1 MAAITLDIGGDTR
14 RLDRDIQ
21 KTVNRSYN
29 INLKTKGDAPLGRIT
44 GKVDEFN
51 KSLDASNARVI
62 AFGATTGVIFGV
74 QKAFRDLVSTTIEV
88 QKQLKD
94 INVLLNLSTQSL
106 NKFGSELFN
115 IAKNTGQ
122 AFNVVA
128 EAAQEFSRQGLGV
141 EETLKRTNEAL
152 ILSRLSGLGAAQ
164 SVEALTA
171 AVNSYAAQAVT
182 ATEIV
187 NKFANVDASFAV
199 SSKDLAEA
207 LGRVGSSAAQAG
219 ISLDELIAIVTTAQ
233 QTTARGGSVIGN
245 SFKTIFTRL
254 QRGKVIEL
262 LEGLGVETTNAQ
274 GQIKSAIELLKDL
287 ANVYDQLGTLEQA
300 SIAEQVGG
308 VFQINILKAALGDL
322 GKEYSIY
329 NNALRVSA
337 NTTDEA
343 IQRNEELN
351 KTYAAQLNALQE
363 NIKQLSSTAGGRL
376 ITPVFERVVGGSNEL
391 LGGINESDGQS
402 IGAVLGKGILDGL
415 GQFIAG
421 PGLAVILGL
430 VFKIFKDVSQF
441 AAGSFKTLLG
451 LNTATNQQRDLQQS
465 ITQILSKN
473 PKLLELA
480 LQGQTGLNQAA
491 NTLLGS
497 LQKQTVELQKQS
509 TIASQISKAFFAK
522 GVRVKDGVPTVVP
535 GRSGKAS
542 GYIPNFAKDDF
553 AREELLAR
561 TLGAKNP
568 TAQMSKGTIDGKKFI
583 KNNREIEIT
592 NFGRNGDSAVIP
604 TYGRGFIPNF
614 QNDFKKFRG
623 NTPGTL
629 PNALGG
635 SLKDIPKRDREK
647 IINFRQKYGY
657 LLPPGFSRGTLS
669 GSPKFKIPPG
679 IRFASPDPRKIKTI
693 SDPQENKSATD
704 LEGLILNNVAK
715 AVSQY
720 TNTLQPL
727 GKQVGEGR
735 IKAQL
740 QSNIIAGARGALRS
754 ITGSG
759 FEIGITEALGYEA
772 AIREKGGDFD
782 VRGGRQLGQVQELFG
797 ISAPLM
803 DFKVS
808 LSRGNT
814 DSFYEK
820 IAKEER
826 LKNTEFGPKEQKEN
840 ARLLAIRQIKEK
852 YPNDFQEKGFQQKIG
867 NSPELKKQ
875 IEKDLSDQIKRNE
888 SRFVNLG
895 SRRGRASG
903 YIPNFAA
910 IQDAVNRERDAGIPK
925 NQIYLAQEKALKSA
939 NPMGIGVFN
948 KRDEPTAAKRREQMR
963 IKGFANGYVPN
974 FATIDDPDIQA
985 SNLGSSIAALTA
997 QLGFLAFSLT
1007 GFSSQYK
1014 SSLQELT
1021 QSNVAS
1027 AKINLKNVREQ
1038 ARSKIDYSSPAA
1050 FRQSRQQAASE
1061 IKTARQNVK
1070 GAERGTVGQKFAA
1083 GGQAG
1088 GFALAIAAPIL
1099 AETIAN
1105 AIGKETAEARRTS
1118 ASVSALGQIG
1128 SFAGTGAIFG
1138 PKGAAIGAAAGAL
1151 LTIPQVVSE
1160 FNTVLPELSAAAK
1173 ESARELQKFNE
1184 AGQKILTSSS
1194 ELSKLIS
1201 EGGSPKEIKS
1211 AEQAYREALLE
1222 LSTVDRQ
1229 RLSSAAKLGSLE
1241 EEYAKVLEEKIQK
1254 EKSGKSEV
1262 ALTGVL
1268 EDIESD
1274 IRKNDFVRN
1283 QRASSVGGL
1292 ASLNAGDFK
1301 TDFFDLSS
1309 DKGRA
1314 RRSGLAEGFATE
1326 LRGGKSPEEFLKSLS
1341 DIKIPDSIANQE
1353 DFNSF
1358 VNSLEGLPA
1367 NIKTVIKNIG
1377 AQDPEAAFQ
1386 VLRSQINFL
1395 RKDTR
1400 KFVTD
1405 QQALIDA
1412 QNLKNETLKNEK
1424 AAIDA
1429 TISTIQKNIAV
1440 NNLLSST
1447 LDSVGEN
1454 LRGFYENLKIEQEL
1468 TRPREALESIIGSD
1482 KSPTMRLAGQE
1493 GLAKIREE
1501 ERSGT
1506 SAAGLDLKNSIR
1518 DILQKPFQENIDKLI
1533 EDLNKKSGGLDSAPS
1548 ITAESQEVR
1557 DKAEQQRNQLNSV
1570 MKNVEGLMGQFVSR
1584 QIDTQQLLELSKEE
1598 LSKVGIDIN
1607 RGTQA
1612 SNDIEL
1618 AVAEFGAKQVNEQ
1631 AKAYQQRIR
1640 LALDTKQAILQSKIE
1655 QALGVFGGFEGF
1667 MNRPDETESYID
1679 RISPSLQ
1686 TIEEMRGSPT
1696 FRYNNKASRDE
1707 QRKQAPELGRAF
1719 SNVYRELI
1727 NQSGGAFRDFLQ
1739 KTVDQGLQQ
1748 TGVESRSGLAGASRL
1763 GGLDDIIQ
1771 GVESDLTSQLKLA
1784 EDQIKVTKDPV
1795 IKRDLQGFVD
1805 SIKDLNLK
1813 DVATL
1818 QTQKEF
1824 GVARQSD
1831 FQRIYGE
1838 YENKALERLSQISPE
1853 LVAALEGAIDLSDDP
1868 LISEAQLQTQLQNEI
1883 VGYLNPIQQALI
1895 YLTKNREDGD
1905 LETPDIEPYITKLS
1919 ERQKERAEEIRTK
1932 QEKDTPATT
1941 PQERDLQKVNAATE
1955 VSFTQQE
1962 AAFNNN
1968 TSAITLLTAGVE
1980 NLNTTIANFEA
1991 NFANLN
1997 NNPGAQPAGAQA
2009 GGAQPNITT
2018 TTTAPVNLVLNA
2030 QGGNDIA
2037 DAVGDA
2043 IENAIPTIIN
2053 KVRAALGPPFNKVPP
2068 QAPKP

>member
-152 ILSRLSGLGAAQ
+152 ILSRLSGLGAAK

-343 IQRNEELN
+343 IRRNEELN

-376 ITPVFERVVGGSNEL
+376 ITPVFERVVGGSNKL
-391 LGGINESDGQS
+391 LGGINESDGQGV
-402 IGAVLGKGILDGL
+402 GAILGKGILDGL
-415 GQFIAG
+415 GQFLAG

-430 VFKIFKDVSQF
+430 LFKIFKDVSTF

-451 LNTATNQQRDLQQS
+451 LNTAANQQRDLQQS
-465 ITQILSKN
+465 INQILSKN
-473 PKLLELA
+473 PKLLDLA

-491 NTLLGS
+491 NVLLIN
-497 LQKQTVELQKQS
+497 LQKQTVELQKQA
-509 TIASQISKAFFAK
+509 TIAGQISKTLFTK
-522 GVRVKDGVPTVVP
+522 GSRIKDGVPTAP
-535 GRSGKAS
+535 TGRVGKAS

-553 AREELLAR
+553 AREELLAK

-568 TAQMSKGTIDGKKFI
+568 KAQMSKGTIDGKKFI

-592 NFGRNGDSAVIP
+592 NFGKNGDSAVIP
-604 TYGRGFIPNF
+604 TYGGGFIPNF
-614 QNDFKKFRG
+614 AKPKKTKQPNKKEIQKRITTEIGSDQYKFLVPSITEGGGLGLDGVVPEGMRQGFKFPSQKAYAPKLKQEGRSTKPFEERIY
-623 NTPGTL
+623 NQAIL
-629 PNALGG
+629 NAANYTSKL
-635 SLKDIPKRDREK
+635 
-647 IINFRQKYGY
+647 N
-657 LLPPGFSRGTLS
+657 PPGFKAS
-669 GSPKFKIPPG
+669 KEKIEKNFGVVPG
-679 IRFASPDPRKIKTI
+679 
-693 SDPQENKSATD
+693 
-704 LEGLILNNVAK
+704 AK
-715 AVSQY
+715 
-720 TNTLQPL
+720 
-727 GKQVGEGR
+727 
-735 IKAQL
+735 
-740 QSNIIAGARGALRS
+740 GALQAAV
-754 ITGSG
+754 GST
-759 FEIGITEALGYEA
+759 FEVAIISALDYEA
-772 AIREKGGDFD
+772 AQRREGGDFD
-782 VRGGRQLGQVQELFG
+782 VRGGIGVQNVQRLFG
-797 ISAPLM
+797 TGPFKAA
-803 DFKVS
+803 DFKSSTTKGNIVS
-808 LSRGNT
+808 FRDKIIKELSTGTGSTFSEEDRRVNAREEASQKLKNKYPILFAARGRARTGLKSQEVKDAEKKYNKELEIET
-814 DSFYEK
+814 EK
-820 IAKEER
+820 IFNR
-826 LKNTEFGPKEQKEN
+826 
-840 ARLLAIRQIKEK
+840 K
-852 YPNDFQEKGFQQKIG
+852 YQNF
-867 NSPELKKQ
+867 
-875 IEKDLSDQIKRNE
+875 
-888 SRFVNLG
+888 
-895 SRRGRASG
+895 ASG

-910 IQDAVNRERDAGIPK
+910 IQDAINRERDAGIPK

-948 KRDEPTAAKRREQMR
+948 KRDEPTATKRREQMR
-963 IKGFANGYVPN
+963 KRGFAKGYIPN
-974 FATIDDPDIQA
+974 FATIDDPDVQKQ
-985 SNLGSSIAALTA
+985 NLSSVIGALVA
-997 QLGFLAFSLT
+997 QLGFLAFSLS
-1007 GFSSQYK
+1007 GSGAQYK
-1014 SSLQELT
+1014 QSLEELSRTNKEQGKLVSQVSKRQKANLAAQVKAGKLTSGEYLKRT
-1021 QSNVAS
+1021 QPSFAPS
-1027 AKINLKNVREQ
+1027 
-1038 ARSKIDYSSPAA
+1038 
-1050 FRQSRQQAASE
+1050 
-1061 IKTARQNVK
+1061 
-1070 GAERGTVGQKFAA
+1070 GAQKFGARI
-1083 GGQAG
+1083 QSV
-1088 GFALAIAAPIL
+1088 GFPLALGAPIL
-1099 AETIAN
+1099 GETIKN
-1105 AIGKETAEARRTS
+1105 AVGQETSGARKTG
-1118 ASVSALGQIG
+1118 AGASALGQIG
-1128 SFAGTGAIFG
+1128 AFAGTGALFG
-1138 PKGAAIGAAAGAL
+1138 PKGIAVGAVVGSL
-1151 LTIPQVVSE
+1151 LTIPSFVNELTSE
-1160 FNTVLPELSAAAK
+1160 FP
-1173 ESARELQKFNE
+1173 ELQKASQKASQELSKFNE
-1184 AGQKILTSSS
+1184 NVNQINQAAQNLKEAYESNDPVRIQKSENQYAETLGSLESKDQERLKGKVGEDFEKELQKILTEAQSIGQFS
-1194 ELSKLIS
+1194 EINARLAAQADEATKTLKTGSRTVDKIGSDDRKFTQESFGQALLVGTNTQEEALDRLKSKQDEVFGLANIRQPGAKITD
-1201 EGGSPKEIKS
+1201 ENT
-1211 AEQAYREALLE
+1211 QQLREALNNLFPE
-1222 LSTVDRQ
+1222 FEGKVDFVEQTIRKATASGGAWSTTID
-1229 RLSSAAKLGSLE
+1229 
-1241 EEYAKVLEEKIQK
+1241 
-1254 EKSGKSEV
+1254 
-1262 ALTGVL
+1262 ALTEG
-1268 EDIESD
+1268 I
-1274 IRKNDFVRN
+1274 IN
-1283 QRASSVGGL
+1283 QTNRTQEGIQL
-1292 ASLNAGDFK
+1292 TNAQKD
-1301 TDFFDLSS
+1301 
-1309 DKGRA
+1309 
-1314 RRSGLAEGFATE
+1314 
-1326 LRGGKSPEEFLKSLS
+1326 
-1341 DIKIPDSIANQE
+1341 
-1353 DFNSF
+1353 
-1358 VNSLEGLPA
+1358 
-1367 NIKTVIKNIG
+1367 
-1377 AQDPEAAFQ
+1377 AFQ
-1386 VLRSQINFL
+1386 KANEA
-1395 RKDTR
+1395 RKEEQ
-1400 KFVTD
+1400 K
-1405 QQALIDA
+1405 
-1412 QNLKNETLKNEK
+1412 
-1424 AAIDA
+1424 AIDA

-1440 NNLLSST
+1440 NNLLLST
-1447 LDSVGEN
+1447 LDRAGEN
-1454 LRGFYENLKIEQEL
+1454 LRGFYENLKIEQQL

-1518 DILQKPFQENIDKLI
+1518 DILQKPFQENIDKLVQ
-1533 EDLNKKSGGLDSAPS
+1533 DLSKAGSGLQGSEETIRKDSL
-1548 ITAESQEVR
+1548 EVQN
-1557 DKAEQQRNQLNSV
+1557 KAEQQRNQLNSV

-1598 LSKVGIDIN
+1598 LSKVGVDIT

-1612 SNDIEL
+1612 SNDIAL
-1618 AVAEFGAKQVNEQ
+1618 AVAEFGAKQVDEQ
-1631 AKAYQQRIR
+1631 VKAYQQRIQ

-1686 TIEEMRGSPT
+1686 TIEEIRGSPT
-1696 FRYNNKASRDE
+1696 FRYNNKESRDE

-1831 FQRIYGE
+1831 FQRIYDE

-1853 LVAALEGAIDLSDDP
+1853 LVAALEGVIDLSDDP

-1932 QEKDTPATT
+1932 QGKDTTATT

-1980 NLNTTIANFEA
+1980 NLNTTIANIESSFV
-1991 NFANLN
+1991 NLN
-1997 NNPGAQPAGAQA
+1997 AIAGTATSPAQPLSS
-2009 GGAQPNITT
+2009 AQPSITT
-2018 TTTAPVNLVLNA
+2018 TTNAPVNVVVNA
-2030 QGGNDIA
+2030 QGSNDIA
-2037 DAVGDA
+2037 EAVGEA
-2043 IENAIPTIIN
+2043 VQKAIPNIIDR
-2053 KVRAALGPPFNKVPP
+2053 VRVALGEKVV
-2068 QAPKP
+2068 PKTN